1 MTEHTTPPV
10 LVREEDD
17 RAVRRVI
24 LDSPHNRNALS
35 LALTE
40 QLAAAFAR
48 IAADADDDRDDGVRA
63 VVLTGTGP
71 TFCAGADLKEDPS
84 TVGKRSGLMVELL
97 ERMVSCPVPVVVHL
111 NGNVRAGGLGL
122 LGAADIVV
130 APDSATF
137 AFSEVRVGV
146 APAIIAVTLLPKM
159 TPRSAQ
165 RYFLTGETFDAAEAE
180 RCGLVTM
187 AVPPEQVSGRVDRVL
202 DAFRQAAPSAL
213 RITRKLLRD
222 GAGVPANHETLG
234 AAALLSAQVFVSDDA
249 REGMQAFREKRA
261 PRWVVS

>member
-1 MTEHTTPPV
+1 MTEDI
-10 LVREEDD
+10 LVRVEDD

-35 LALTE
+35 LRLTD

-48 IAADADDDRDDGVRA
+48 IAEDGAQDRVRA

-84 TVGKRSGLMVELL
+84 TAPQRSARMVDLL
-97 ERMVSCPVPVVVHL
+97 ELITTCPVPVVVQL

-137 AFSEVRVGV
+137 AFSEVRIGV

-159 TPRSAQ
+159 TARAAQ
-165 RYFLTGETFDAAEAE
+165 RYFLTGEDFDAAAAVQS
-180 RCGLVTM
+180 GLVSL
-187 AVPPEQVSGRVDRVL
+187 AVPEEHVAATVDAFL
-202 DAFRQAAPSAL
+202 GAFRQASPSAL

-222 GAGVPANHETLG
+222 GAGKLANRETLSE
-234 AAALLSAQVFVSDDA
+234 AALLSAQVFASEDA
-249 REGMQAFREKRA
+249 REGMQAFREKRR
-261 PRWVVS
+261 PSWVVS